1 MNRALSA
8 YSDVYVKTNT
18 NKMEILLE
26 LYKGAIRFVEIA
38 EKSMELGEFS
48 KKGEFISK
56 TVKIITELDN
66 ALDRKTGGVIV
77 ENLAGLYSYIVRCLT
92 KASIDNNPLLL
103 KEVGA
108 LLNGLLSAWEKAAE
122 EIDTN
127 RTPSSNGDKIHNLG
141 ETYGGMRV
149 A

>member
-18 NKMEILLE
+18 NKVEILLE
-26 LYKGAIRFVEIA
+26 LYKGAIRFLEVA

-66 ALDRKTGGVIV
+66 ALDRKMGGPVV
-77 ENLAGLYSYIVRCLT
+77 ENLAGLYSYMVRCLT
-92 KASIDNNPLLL
+92 KAGIYNNPLLL
-103 KEVGA
+103 KEVA
-108 LLNGLLSAWEKAAE
+108 SLLNGLLSAWEKAAE

-127 RTPSSNGDKIHNLG
+127 RAPSSNGDTSHNLK

>member
-18 NKMEILLE
+18 NKVEILLE
-26 LYKGAIRFVEIA
+26 LYKGAIRFVEGA

-66 ALDRKTGGVIV
+66 ALDRKMGGVIV
-77 ENLAGLYSYIVRCLT
+77 ENLAGLYSYILRCLT
-92 KASIDNNPLLL
+92 KAGIDNNPLLL
-103 KEVGA
+103 KEVA
-108 LLNGLLSAWEKAAE
+108 KLLNGLLSAWLTALPCAQRGRAPV
-122 EIDTN
+122 I
-127 RTPSSNGDKIHNLG
+127 I
-141 ETYGGMRV
+141 
-149 A
+149 